1 MKDAIPFIA
10 ASVMYLLS
18 PVLTRRAQASVR
30 NWISSEK
37 AQSNISVGTPPYY
50 LSPEQIEDYIEFSV
64 DAVQIV
70 PAITLTGVGIVLA
83 LPESLSSWVV
93 GIIYICVALVLVLAD
108 TGMHLTRPQ
117 RYLSRKFLG
126 LSYVALG
133 GLCVNLA
140 GIAFTFS

>member
-18 PVLTRRAQASVR
+18 PILTRRAQASVR

-37 AQSNISVGTPPYY
+37 DHSNIPVGTPPYY

-64 DAVQIV
+64 DAVQVV
-70 PAITLTGVGIVLA
+70 PAITLTGVGIVLI
-83 LPESLSSWVV
+83 LPDGLPSWVV
-93 GIIYICVALVLVLAD
+93 GVIYICVTLALVLAD
-108 TGMHLTRPQ
+108 TGMYLTRPQ
-117 RYLSRKFLG
+117 RYLSRKFFG

-133 GLCVNLA
+133 GLLINLA
-140 GIAFTFS
+140 GIAFAFS